1 MDQAASAQQPA
12 PPAVAAA
19 VQHQLIVL
27 SDCDLIIANVEDHK
41 CFVVVVT
48 AVDSAVVVLIILRV
62 QDYGLSWIYNIIR
75 ICILEDIIVHCIFY
89 VFLM

>member
-1 MDQAASAQQPA
+1 MELVRIVSYRRPSLKINVSALLWTKQPA
-12 PPAVAAA
+12 RAAVAAA
-19 VQHQLIVL
+19 VRHQLIAF

-62 QDYGLSWIYNIIR
+62 
-75 ICILEDIIVHCIFY
+75 
-89 VFLM
+89 